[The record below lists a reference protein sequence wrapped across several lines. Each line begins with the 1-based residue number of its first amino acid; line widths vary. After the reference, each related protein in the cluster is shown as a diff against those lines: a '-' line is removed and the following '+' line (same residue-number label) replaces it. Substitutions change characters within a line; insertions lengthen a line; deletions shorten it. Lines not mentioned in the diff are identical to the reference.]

1 MTKYTKKQQKLIRRG
16 TPGIPKYTQEQLE
29 ERRKQLDR
37 EAEEQRRQIALFQGA
52 LDQAAEGYTNLGPSY
67 KEAQKIEEEERLKN
81 WRDYKLG
88 VDATMRAAELA
99 SAGYGVIRGAGH
111 LFPSLS
117 SLSTSRYFVPRVIG
131 KAFTNVDYPQ
141 LLMNTVGGVADGY
154 QLVTADNTFDK
165 IDNGAE
171 SVFDTAGIV
180 GATNVV
186 RSTPFFGKYRNAI
199 DTTLDAM
206 GYTAAGWDLFKVTP
220 WGEKVTN
227 YLKTKHE

>member
-1 MTKYTKKQQKLIRRG
+1 
-16 TPGIPKYTQEQLE
+16 
-29 ERRKQLDR
+29 
-37 EAEEQRRQIALFQGA
+37 
-52 LDQAAEGYTNLGPSY
+52 
-67 KEAQKIEEEERLKN
+67 
-81 WRDYKLG
+81 
-88 VDATMRAAELA
+88 
-99 SAGYGVIRGAGH
+99 
-111 LFPSLS
+111 
-117 SLSTSRYFVPRVIG
+117 
-131 KAFTNVDYPQ
+131 
-141 LLMNTVGGVADGY
+141 MNTVGGVADGY